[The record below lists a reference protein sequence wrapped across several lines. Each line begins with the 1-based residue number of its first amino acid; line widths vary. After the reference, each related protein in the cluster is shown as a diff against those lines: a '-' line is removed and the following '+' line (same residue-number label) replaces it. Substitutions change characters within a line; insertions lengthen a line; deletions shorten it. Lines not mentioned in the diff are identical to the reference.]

1 MSDSTNTFRVAIL
14 GAGGFGREVLDVIE
28 AVIARSPRFAFIGFI
43 DDDPAYIERLEARN
57 APLLSGLDDPVLA
70 GAHYVVGI
78 GNPGIRRRMA
88 ERADEAGLTAASV
101 RHPGATFGALNT
113 IGDGLVACSHVSVTT
128 NITMG
133 RHVHLNLNST
143 VGHDCVIG
151 DFVTIYPG
159 ANISGNVTIG
169 DGVEIGTGASVIQ
182 GVSIGEGT
190 VVGAGAVVT
199 RDLPAHVVAVGAPA
213 RPIHP
218 TH

>member
-1 MSDSTNTFRVAIL
+1 MSDPTNTFRVAIL

-28 AVIARSPRFAFIGFI
+28 AVIARSPRFEFIGFI
-43 DDDPAYIERLEARN
+43 DDAPAHLERLEARG
-57 APLLSGLDDPVLA
+57 APLLAGLDDPLLE

-78 GNPGIRRRMA
+78 GNPGVRRHMA
-88 ERADEAGLTAASV
+88 DRADAAGLEAASL
-101 RHPGATFGALNT
+101 RHPHAIFGAANT
-113 IGDGLVACSHVSVTT
+113 IGDGLVACAHVSVTT

-143 VGHDCVIG
+143 VGHDCVLG

-169 DGVEIGTGASVIQ
+169 EGVEIGTGACVIQ

-190 VVGAGAVVT
+190 IVGAGAVVT
-199 RDLPAHVVAVGAPA
+199 RDLPDHVVAVGSPA

-218 TH
+218 TR